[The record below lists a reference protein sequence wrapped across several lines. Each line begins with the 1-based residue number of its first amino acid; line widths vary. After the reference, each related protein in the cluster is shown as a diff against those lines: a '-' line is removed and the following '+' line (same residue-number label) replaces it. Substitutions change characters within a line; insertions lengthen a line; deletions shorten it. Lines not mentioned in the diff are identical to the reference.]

1 MAAGRRLLTRLLRL
15 RATSRL
21 VASTPRRSATRCS
34 RATSTSRRCLMSI
47 SSCAPAASSASPTSC
62 CGSRRTPNWCSRTR
76 CGRTTTAATCGQRS
90 RSTPPATADTAARNR
105 SESSSVR
112 LALMRRLHH
121 VNVVV
126 PPDATARVR
135 DFYVDVLGLHEVTKP
150 TEGVAQT
157 GAQSP
162 GAWFDIDDRT
172 QVHVSERDGDRH
184 PQVHSA
190 SAHWGLVVD
199 DFDAVLARL
208 AAANAPWEAQPQI
221 FGGRRGFTR
230 DPEGN
235 RVEILEQAGEL
246 A

>member
-1 MAAGRRLLTRLLRL
+1 
-15 RATSRL
+15 
-21 VASTPRRSATRCS
+21 
-34 RATSTSRRCLMSI
+34 
-47 SSCAPAASSASPTSC
+47 
-62 CGSRRTPNWCSRTR
+62 
-76 CGRTTTAATCGQRS
+76 
-90 RSTPPATADTAARNR
+90 
-105 SESSSVR
+105 
-112 LALMRRLHH
+112 MRRLHH

-135 DFYVDVLGLHEVTKP
+135 GFYVDVLGLREVTKP

-157 GAQSP
+157 

-184 PQVHSA
+184 PQVHF
-190 SAHWGLVVD
+190 GLVVD

-208 AAANAPWEAQPQI
+208 REAAAPWEDRPPI